1 MATWVLTSIL
11 LLSAPAFAQT
21 APALHSRGHDDQQE
35 APTRAAKGV
44 STLPD
49 NASGEFTLNSHGSVV
64 QITIEHN
71 RLTGYVTLMQQD
83 TALTLFFDKTSI
95 KGKRVT
101 FTTKTVHGLSYSF
114 AGEVVCGDSEAPAL
128 NGYYHLAGRLTTSRN
143 GVAETKWISLKS
155 TPRVEGKD

>member
-21 APALHSRGHDDQQE
+21 APALHSRGHDDKQE

-114 AGEVVCGDSEAPAL
+114 AGEV
-128 NGYYHLAGRLTTSRN
+128 
-143 GVAETKWISLKS
+143 
-155 TPRVEGKD
+155 